1 MEMLRTLALSAALAV
16 CFGGAALADTVK
28 WSAKLDQAQEG
39 DFKTKVD
46 GAKGDA
52 SGTLDT
58 MTGAVT
64 WEVTWS
70 GLSGNATMMHFHG
83 PAPAGKN
90 AGVLVDLGKI
100 SGVTS
105 PAKGKT
111 TITPDQVKQVMDG
124 VWYVNVHTAANPG
137 GEIRGQVLVTK

>member
-1 MEMLRTLALSAALAV
+1 MFRTLALSTALAV
-16 CFGGAALADTVK
+16 SFCGAAMADMVK

-46 GAKGDA
+46 AATGTA

-58 MTGAVT
+58 MTGAMT

-70 GLSGNATMMHFHG
+70 GLSGDAAAMHFHG

-90 AGVLVDLGKI
+90 ADVQVDIGSI
-100 SGVTS
+100 SGLKS
-105 PAKGKT
+105 PSKGTDK
-111 TITPDQVKQVMDG
+111 ITADQVKQVTDG
-124 VWYVNVHTAANPG
+124 MWYVNVHTAANPK
-137 GEIRGQVLVTK
+137 GEIRGQVLTTK